1 MKYAVCGTRKGNIYK
16 GKFDFVIFLKYKI
29 KYKGYS
35 IKKTKTT
42 SAKHKE
48 YRFFS
53 DCKYKNKI
61 NAQWIDISLIPSTP
75 TQLPKSLNNY

>member
-16 GKFDFVIFLKYKI
+16 GKLDFVIFLKYKI

-61 NAQWIDISLIPSTP
+61 NAQ
-75 TQLPKSLNNY
+75 

>member
-16 GKFDFVIFLKYKI
+16 GKLDFVIFLKYKI

-35 IKKTKTT
+35 IKKPKTT

-53 DCKYKNKI
+53 DCK
-61 NAQWIDISLIPSTP
+61 
-75 TQLPKSLNNY
+75 